1 MGTCHG
7 DGFVI
12 APSELDPWSPAAAIV
27 DPELA
32 AFVYHE
38 SRLADEARYSEWE
51 ALWTDDARYWVPMQ
65 EGQDP
70 ETHLSYIYDNRQRI
84 KSRIAQLNTGVR
96 HAQTPPSKMRR
107 TLSNLERVG
116 SDDRSV
122 TVSSNFVLF
131 EYRVEMTTWAG
142 RYVHRIE
149 TNSDNLRLIEK
160 TVHLVNANG
169 PVRTLAFLI

>member
-1 MGTCHG
+1 MT
-7 DGFVI
+7 V
-12 APSELDPWSPAAAIV
+12 PSVTASWNPTRAVV

-84 KSRIAQLNTGVR
+84 KSRIAQLNTGAR
-96 HAQTPPSKMRR
+96 HSQTPPSKMRR
-107 TLSNLERVG
+107 ILSNLERVD

-122 TVSSNFVLF
+122 TVGSNFALF
-131 EYRVEMTTWAG
+131 EYRIEMSIWAG
-142 RYVHRIE
+142 RYLHRIE
-149 TNSDNLRLIEK
+149 TGPDGLRLIEK
-160 TVHLVNANG
+160 TVLLVNSHG
-169 PVRTLAFLI
+169 PVKTLAFLI